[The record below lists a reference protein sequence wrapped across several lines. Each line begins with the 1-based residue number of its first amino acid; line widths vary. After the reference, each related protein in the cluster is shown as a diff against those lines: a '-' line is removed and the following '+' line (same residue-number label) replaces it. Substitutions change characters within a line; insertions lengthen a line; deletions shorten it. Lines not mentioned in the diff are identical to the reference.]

1 MQGKWLVGHWCFGSI
16 PTSQSH
22 LLFFCFSK
30 CLYPCLIFSLLSA
43 LSLFLILFCP
53 SFPSKSF
60 RSPPCAPAPHTSCGE
75 GSNSQIH
82 ALHLGQHHM
91 KSGSDQFW
99 RDCLCP
105 RLFFWRLCVH
115 KSIHG
120 LGLNESIYTWPRE
133 ECQQFE
139 SLSKPIL
146 FWLNCL

>member
-1 MQGKWLVGHWCFGSI
+1 MQGKGFAVHWCFGSI

-22 LLFFCFSK
+22 LLIPAFQNISIPAYFSPCFLL
-30 CLYPCLIFSLLSA
+30 CLLSFLPV
-43 LSLFLILFCP
+43 LSLKVLPL
-53 SFPSKSF
+53 
-60 RSPPCAPAPHTSCGE
+60 SPRAPTPHTTCGE
-75 GSNSQIH
+75 GSNSQMR
-82 ALHLGQHHM
+82 ALHLGQYHM

-105 RLFFWRLCVH
+105 RLFFWGLCVH

-139 SLSKPIL
+139 SLNQPNI
-146 FWLNCL
+146 FWLNYL